1 MNWSYIKVINKKELR
16 IVVVLASIFTLR
28 MLGLCMLLPIFAIEA
43 LGYAHASAPLI
54 GLAIGIYGLSQALLQ
69 VPFGILSDKYGRKPL
84 ILIGLGFIALGSLVA
99 AMSSSIYGLILGRI
113 LQGCGAMGSVVIALL
128 MDQVRE
134 EARTSA
140 MAILGASIG
149 LSFALA
155 LILGPWLNQWLGLSG
170 IFAVIFVLA
179 IIGSFLLILIP
190 KSSIHW
196 QPQPSVA
203 SFKRG
208 MFGMFSNIQLV
219 NLNLGVFVLHAS
231 LAAIFLIL
239 PGMLLRSG
247 INVATVWQLYLVA
260 LIIAMLFAW
269 RLIGSSKTR
278 HNTERLQVLAILGL
292 LVAEGLLYIVNSW
305 LSITGSLIIFFTAFC
320 VLEASLPML
329 VSKYAAVQNRGA
341 ALGVYSCLQFLGMF
355 VGGVVGGWLYGSFGA
370 FTVFWFCV
378 VLATCWLVLSMQINK
393 KGVQLWQEV

>member
-1 MNWSYIKVINKKELR
+1 MINKKELR
-16 IVVVLASIFTLR
+16 IVAVLAGIFALR

-43 LGYAHASAPLI
+43 LKYTHASAPLI
-54 GLAIGIYGLSQALLQ
+54 GLAIGIYGLAQALLQ
-69 VPFGILSDKYGRKPL
+69 IPFGILSDKYGRKPL

-99 AMSSSIYGLILGRI
+99 AMATSIYGLILGRI

-128 MDQVRE
+128 ADQVRE

-170 IFAVIFVLA
+170 IFAVILVLA
-179 IIGSFLLILIP
+179 LIGGLLLITIP
-190 KSSIHW
+190 KGTSYR
-196 QPQPSVA
+196 QPQPSA
-203 SFKRG
+203 GSFKSG
-208 MFGMFSNIQLV
+208 IFGIFNNMQLV
-219 NLNLGVFVLHAS
+219 NLNVGVFVLHAS
-231 LAAIFLIL
+231 LAAIFLVL

-247 INVATVWQLYLVA
+247 INVASVWKLYLVA
-260 LIIAMLFAW
+260 LIVAMLAAW
-269 RLIGSSKTR
+269 RLIGSSETR
-278 HNTERLQVLAILGL
+278 HNTERLQSVAIFGL
-292 LVAEGLLYIVNSW
+292 LIAEGLFCTVNSW
-305 LSITGSLIIFFTAFC
+305 LAIIGGLIIFFTAFC

-329 VSKYAAVQNRGA
+329 VSKYAPVQNRGA

-355 VGGVVGGWLYGSFGA
+355 VGGVVGGWLHGSFGA
-370 FTVFWFCV
+370 STVFGFCV
-378 VLATCWLVLSMQINK
+378 VLATCWLVLSMQIKK